1 MHIYHVSSGTPVVTI
16 LRPARTP
23 KGTEV
28 RTVIKHVTKR
38 LRRHW
43 PNTRIVWRGDSHYGR
58 VEAMDWAEDN
68 DTDYIFGLAGN
79 AVLDALAAEAADN
92 LRFHHAMNS
101 KAKLRTFASFFY
113 TASSWNR
120 PRKVVARLEC
130 SLQPVPGETGMR
142 QEVDIRYVVTSLEGS
157 AQHLYED
164 VLYEETSVKRYSIAK
179 PLLSFLAASLKTSI
193 SVHSAVAKRSSA
205 SPCIR

>member
-1 MHIYHVSSGTPVVTI
+1 M
-16 LRPARTP
+16 
-23 KGTEV
+23 
-28 RTVIKHVTKR
+28 
-38 LRRHW
+38 
-43 PNTRIVWRGDSHYGR
+43 
-58 VEAMDWAEDN
+58 
-68 DTDYIFGLAGN
+68 
-79 AVLDALAAEAADN
+79 
-92 LRFHHAMNS
+92 
-101 KAKLRTFASFFY
+101 RTFASFFY